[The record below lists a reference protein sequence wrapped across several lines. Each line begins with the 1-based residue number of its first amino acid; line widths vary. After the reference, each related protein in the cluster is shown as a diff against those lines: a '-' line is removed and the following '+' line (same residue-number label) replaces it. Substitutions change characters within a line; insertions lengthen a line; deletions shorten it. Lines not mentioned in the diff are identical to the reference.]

1 MVITLGHYQGIVE
14 YSCQL
19 VVAIPEFRKFCVNFV
34 NLPLESW
41 HKHFAAM
48 QAVDQAV
55 RLFLGF
61 WGRGIQW
68 CQLQV

>member
-1 MVITLGHYQGIVE
+1 MHVVE
-14 YSCQL
+14 L

-41 HKHFAAM
+41 CNHFAAM

-55 RLFLGF
+55 RLFLGARNTMVPATSMF
-61 WGRGIQW
+61 E
-68 CQLQV
+68 CCFLS